1 MQPPSFVP
9 TSAVPEYFDYL
20 AEAAAASIDSDDLAQ
35 IVRVFEADYPNDLM
49 LRELHILR
57 ACHAIREGRATLRQI
72 IAPQAA

>member
-9 TSAVPEYFDYL
+9 TPAVPEYFDYL
-20 AEAAAASIDSDDLAQ
+20 AEAVAASIGSADLSS
-35 IVRVFEADYPNDLM
+35 IVRVFEADYPNDVM

-72 IAPQAA
+72 ITPQAA